1 MPVQIPAASRAMAV
15 FEVFAREKRDL
26 SNSEM
31 AKLLAVADSSCS
43 DLLHTLHSLGYLMRT
58 TRTRRFYPTGRLFET
73 ARQIAENDPLTR
85 LAEEAVRRVTDT
97 TNESAFFGVLE
108 PQAVRVAAVAQSRLP
123 LRYILDVGE
132 RVALHA
138 SALGK
143 AMLGMLPENEARS
156 RLEAVRRPAVTPSTV
171 VDLDRLMAQLAR
183 GRDQGWF
190 EAHDEGTAG
199 VTALAVPARLD
210 ERPVAISL
218 AGPTERIERHRESCL
233 AALRDVRD
241 SLLAEH

>member
-31 AKLLAVADSSCS
+31 ARLLGVADSSCS
-43 DLLHTLHSLGYLMRT
+43 DLLHTLQTLGYLMRT
-58 TRTRRFYPTGRLFET
+58 SRTRRFYPTGRLLDT

-85 LAEEAVRRVTDT
+85 LAQDATRRLSSQ

-108 PQAVRVAAVAQSRLP
+108 PSAVRVVAVAQSRQP

-143 AMLGMLPENEARS
+143 AMLGLLPEDEARS
-156 RLEAVRRPAVTPSTV
+156 RLNAAKRPAVTPSTV
-171 VDLDRLMAQLAR
+171 VDLNQLMAQLAR
-183 GRDQGWF
+183 GREQGWY

-199 VTALAVPARLD
+199 VTALAVSAHLGD
-210 ERPVAISL
+210 QPVAISL
-218 AGPTERIERHRESCL
+218 AGPAERIEKHHDSYR

-241 SLLAEH
+241 ALLADH

>member
-15 FEVFAREKRDL
+15 FEVFARERRDL

-58 TRTRRFYPTGRLFET
+58 TRTRRFYPTVRLLET

-85 LAEEAVRRVTDT
+85 LAQEAVARLTDK

-143 AMLGMLPENEARS
+143 AMLGTLPEGDARM
-156 RLEAVRRPAVTPSTV
+156 RLEAAKRPAVTPSTV

-183 GRDQGWF
+183 GREQGWY
-190 EAHDEGTAG
+190 EAHDEGTDG
-199 VTALAVPARLD
+199 VTALAVAARLGD
-210 ERPVAISL
+210 RPVAISV
-218 AGPTERIERHRESCL
+218 AGPTERIEKHRESYL

-241 SLLAEH
+241 SLLSEH

>member
-1 MPVQIPAASRAMAV
+1 MPTQIPAASRAMAV
-15 FEVFAREKRDL
+15 FEVFARERRDL

-43 DLLHTLHSLGYLMRT
+43 DLLHTLHKLGYLIRT
-58 TRTRRFYPTGRLFET
+58 TRTRRFYPSGRLLET
-73 ARQIAENDPLTR
+73 GRQIAENDPLTR
-85 LAEEAVRRVTDT
+85 LAQEAVTQLADM

-108 PQAVRVAAVAQSRLP
+108 PLAVRVAAVAQSRLP

-143 AMLGMLPENEARS
+143 AMLGQLPEDEARA
-156 RLEAVRRPAVTPSTV
+156 RLEAAKRPAVTPSTV
-171 VDLDRLMAQLAR
+171 VDLAQLMTQLAH
-183 GRDQGWF
+183 GRAQGWY
-190 EAHDEGTAG
+190 EAHDEGTDG
-199 VTALAVPARLD
+199 VTALAVPACLG

-218 AGPTERIERHRESCL
+218 AGPSERIEKHRESYL
-233 AALRDVRD
+233 AALREVRD
-241 SLLAEH
+241 SMLADH

>member
-15 FEVFAREKRDL
+15 FEVFARERRDL
-26 SNSEM
+26 SNSEI

-73 ARQIAENDPLTR
+73 ARQIAEHDPLTQRAQAAVLR
-85 LAEEAVRRVTDT
+85 LSHATS
-97 TNESAFFGVLE
+97 ESAFFGVLE
-108 PQAVRVAAVAQSRLP
+108 PQAVRVVAVAQSPLP

-143 AMLGMLPENEARS
+143 AMLGQLTDDDARA
-156 RLEAVRRPAVTPSTV
+156 RLQAAKRPAVTASTV
-171 VDLDRLMAQLAR
+171 VDLDQLMAQLTR
-183 GRDQGWF
+183 GRDQGWY
-190 EAHDEGTAG
+190 EAHDEGTEG
-199 VTALAVPARLD
+199 VTALAVAARLG
-210 ERPVAISL
+210 ERPVAISV
-218 AGPTERIERHRESCL
+218 AGPAERIEKHHESYL
-233 AALRDVRD
+233 AALREVRD
-241 SLLAEH
+241 SLLADH